1 MAIFGVWMWPKSVRE
16 CGADAVVSRCRRMG
30 VTDIYFL
37 TKGLAGTASYRSQLA
52 PMDCERDLLAELIG
66 AAHPAGIRVHAWF
79 TSASDIV
86 YKDKHPE
93 SGRYHYIKGRNQGLI
108 SLADEGY
115 IAYMADITREVCRN
129 YDVDGLHLDYIR
141 YNHLVYGWS
150 EDDQARYAA
159 EGADLSVLRALMDR
173 AFKDE
178 EGPEI
183 FFEAYRAG
191 DASVHAL
198 ARARRKDVVHFASTL
213 TSAARAER
221 GDLILTAALMPVTIV
236 PPSVAIAVMGRT
248 GIAVSV
254 TVMGIPVSGVSA
266 EQDGQNCKQAQ
277 SKAAAARPGR
287 EVIFFEV
294 RIVMI
299 IAGVFTQLL
308 IQLVG
313 DLTFQVHE
321 IIVCE
326 GGTQLHGLPDQ
337 LGANLFVSDFQDYLY
352 NFLTGTYIFKGRDT
366 AAPGRVG
373 PIPEGIIKITPLHW
387 NSPFRMRSGSG

>member
-37 TKGLAGTASYRSQLA
+37 TKGLAGTASYRSELA

-86 YKDKHPE
+86 YKEKHPE

-173 AFKDE
+173 AFKGE

-191 DASVHAL
+191 DESVHAL
-198 ARARRKDVVHFASTL
+198 ARARRN
-213 TSAARAER
+213 R
-221 GDLILTAALMPVTIV
+221 G
-236 PPSVAIAVMGRT
+236 
-248 GIAVSV
+248 
-254 TVMGIPVSGVSA
+254 
-266 EQDGQNCKQAQ
+266 
-277 SKAAAARPGR
+277 
-287 EVIFFEV
+287 
-294 RIVMI
+294 
-299 IAGVFTQLL
+299 
-308 IQLVG
+308 
-313 DLTFQVHE
+313 
-321 IIVCE
+321 
-326 GGTQLHGLPDQ
+326 
-337 LGANLFVSDFQDYLY
+337 
-352 NFLTGTYIFKGRDT
+352 
-366 AAPGRVG
+366 
-373 PIPEGIIKITPLHW
+373 
-387 NSPFRMRSGSG
+387 